1 MNKQDLIF
9 IVEDDSFYAMVL
21 KSYLEFSGYTNIDV
35 YHSGKG
41 CLKALHKCPKLILMD
56 YNLGDL
62 LGRDILLEVV
72 AFDPNIPVVFIS
84 GQESIQDAIVTLK
97 LGAFDYIQKN
107 DSSFV
112 KLDNILEKIEE
123 SKSLIKAYDKKRREI
138 RNAVI
143 MGGVMLLIIITV
155 SMFSF

>member
-1 MNKQDLIF
+1 MNKQDLVF

-35 YHSGKG
+35 YHTGKG
-41 CLKALHKCPKLILMD
+41 CLKAMHKCPKLILMD
-56 YNLGDL
+56 YNLGDT

-72 AFDPNIPVVFIS
+72 AFDPNIPIVFIS
-84 GQESIQDAIVTLK
+84 GQESINDAVAMLK

-112 KLDNILEKIEE
+112 KLDQILEKIKET
-123 SKSLIKAYDKKRREI
+123 KSLIQAYDKKKKGI

-155 SMFSF
+155 SVFSL